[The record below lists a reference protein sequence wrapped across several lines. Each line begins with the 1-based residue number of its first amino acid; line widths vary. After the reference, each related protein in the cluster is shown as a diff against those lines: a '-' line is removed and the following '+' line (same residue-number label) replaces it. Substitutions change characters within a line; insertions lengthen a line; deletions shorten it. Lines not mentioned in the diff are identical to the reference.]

1 MAAPLLIGNVRG
13 CVRAWRCVR
22 VCVRACVRMFV
33 CACVAIACLCLCMS
47 TVLFAFLTMT
57 SESVGKGRQV
67 ALTSTTIVMCKH
79 LIFVL
84 ATSPGHSREPAGHA
98 RQEEST

>member
-1 MAAPLLIGNVRG
+1 MRARLALRA
-13 CVRAWRCVR
+13 CMRARVRAYVC
-22 VCVRACVRMFV
+22 VCVRCHSLSLFV
-33 CACVAIACLCLCMS
+33 HEHCALRMS

>member
-1 MAAPLLIGNVRG
+1 MDACAPGVAYVYA
-13 CVRAWRCVR
+13 CA
-22 VCVRACVRMFV
+22 RACVCV
-33 CACVAIACLCLCMS
+33 CACVRAIACLCLCMR

>member
-1 MAAPLLIGNVRG
+1 MDACAPGVAYVYA
-13 CVRAWRCVR
+13 C
-22 VCVRACVRMFV
+22 ACVCV
-33 CACVAIACLCLCMS
+33 CACVRAIACLCLCMR